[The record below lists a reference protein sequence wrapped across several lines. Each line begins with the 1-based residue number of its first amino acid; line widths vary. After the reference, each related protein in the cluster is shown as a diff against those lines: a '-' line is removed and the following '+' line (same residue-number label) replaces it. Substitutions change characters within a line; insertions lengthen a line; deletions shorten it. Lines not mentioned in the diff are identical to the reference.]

1 MIEKR
6 LGIDVIVET
15 FVRRTDTT
23 DALIYRLGT
32 DFAKLIAGFLGIES
46 RKIGEQ
52 VLATSGDG
60 KDAYDLEFYNWAATI
75 REGKPNACDPETALK
90 VAVAI
95 IKANEAMAKGVK
107 LEISPSLYA
116 V

>member
-1 MIEKR
+1 MKHFE
-6 LGIDVIVET
+6 VIIARSILFEA
-15 FVRRTDTT
+15 TT
-23 DALIYRLGT
+23 I
-32 DFAKLIAGFLGIES
+32 
-46 RKIGEQ
+46 
-52 VLATSGDG
+52 
-60 KDAYDLEFYNWAATI
+60 LEGRA
-75 REGKPNACDPETALK
+75 NACDPQAALK